1 MQITALF
8 RDDDAQSEVIGVI
21 LMVAIVVILA
31 AVIGTF
37 VLGIGQQTQADTPQ
51 VVFSFD
57 FDETDGTNDCTPLG
71 NEGGLTI
78 THESGD
84 VLLASQLTVTD
95 GTSSYDVADCS
106 DVPSDVTAGT
116 SWTEQVDSDDTVRV
130 TWESKNGKTT
140 ATVGRWTG
148 PDA

>member
-1 MQITALF
+1 MRVTALF
-8 RDDDAQSEVIGVI
+8 RDEDAQSEVIGVI

-37 VLGIGQQTQADTPQ
+37 VLGLGEQTQQETPQ

-57 FDETDGTNDCTPLG
+57 FDEADPASDCDPLG
-71 NEGGLTI
+71 NDGGLTI

-84 VLLASQLTVTD
+84 VIQASQLTVTN

-130 TWESKNGKTT
+130 TWESKDGKTT
-140 ATVGRWTG
+140 TTVGRWTG

>member
-1 MQITALF
+1 MQVTALF
-8 RDDDAQSEVIGVI
+8 LDDDAQSEVIGVI

-37 VLGIGQQTQADTPQ
+37 VLGLGEQTQQETPH

-57 FDETDGTNDCTPLG
+57 FDENGGSGDCTPLG
-71 NEGGLTI
+71 DDGLLTI

-84 VLLASQLTVTD
+84 SVRASQLTVTN
-95 GTSSYDVADCS
+95 GSSSYAVDSCS
-106 DVPSDVTAGT
+106 NVPSDVNAGT
-116 SWTEQVDSDDTVRV
+116 SWSSRVNSDDTVRV
-130 TWESKNGKTT
+130 TWESKDGKTT